1 VTAGRV
7 KVRRGGRLVGL
18 VVIAL
23 LVVLAVFGDSI
34 APYDPN
40 AQDIAH
46 RLQGPSGGHWL
57 GTDHLGR
64 DVLSRLIDGTRVGLM
79 LAVPVIAIALVI
91 GLSVGLA
98 SGYRGGSVDT
108 ATIFTVDLLAAFP
121 GLILALILIPLL
133 GASTGALILVLSI
146 AFIPPYVRVTRASTL
161 GAKERGYVLAERALG
176 ASNSRITFRHILPNI
191 IGPIVVL
198 AAIDLPFVIVA
209 EAGLS
214 FLGLGVPPPNPSW
227 GSMLFEGFSRVRD
240 APGPVLWPAAAI
252 AVTTIAFTL
261 VGESFR
267 GSERDAVETAKLERL
282 A

>member
-1 VTAGRV
+1 MRRRFGAWNWSRV
-7 KVRRGGRLVGL
+7 FGL
-18 VVIAL
+18 VVIAT
-23 LVVLAVFGDSI
+23 LVVLALFGEWI
-34 APYDPN
+34 APHDANEQNIPR
-40 AQDIAH
+40 
-46 RLQGPSGGHWL
+46 RLEGPSSDYWL

-64 DVLSRLIDGTRVGLM
+64 DLASRLIVGTRIGLS
-79 LAVPVIAIALVI
+79 LAIPVIAIALVI

-98 SGYRGGSVDT
+98 SGFHGGRVDT
-108 ATIFTVDLLAAFP
+108 GTLFVIDTLAAFP
-121 GLILALILIPLL
+121 GLILALIVIPLL
-133 GASTGALILVLSI
+133 GVSTGSLIVVLAI
-146 AFIPPYVRVTRASTL
+146 AFVPPYVRVTRASTL

-176 ASNSRITFRHILPNI
+176 AGSWRITSRHILPNI

-214 FLGLGVPPPNPSW
+214 FLGLGIPPPDPSW
-227 GSMLFEGFSRVRD
+227 GSILFEGFSRVRD
-240 APGPVLWPAAAI
+240 APGPVFWPAVAI

-267 GSERDAVETAKLERL
+267 DRERDAAETIKLERI

>member
-1 VTAGRV
+1 V
-7 KVRRGGRLVGL
+7 VGL
-18 VVIAL
+18 VVIAT
-23 LVVLAVFGDSI
+23 LVVLALCGEWI
-34 APYDPN
+34 APHDPN
-40 AQDIAH
+40 EQNIPR
-46 RLQGPSGGHWL
+46 RLEGPSAEFWL

-64 DVLSRLIDGTRVGLM
+64 DLASRLIVGTRIGLL
-79 LAVPVIAIALVI
+79 LAIPVIAIALAV

-98 SGYRGGSVDT
+98 SGYHAGRVDT
-108 ATIFTVDLLAAFP
+108 GTLFVIDALAAFP
-121 GLILALILIPLL
+121 GLILALVLIPLL
-133 GASTGALILVLSI
+133 GVSTGSLIVVLAI
-146 AFIPPYVRVTRASTL
+146 AFVPPYVRVTRASTL

-176 ASNSRITFRHILPNI
+176 ASSWRITSRHILPNI

-214 FLGLGVPPPNPSW
+214 FLGLGVPPPDPSW

-252 AVTTIAFTL
+252 ALTTIAFTL

-267 GSERDAVETAKLERL
+267 DRERDASETLKLERV

>member
-1 VTAGRV
+1 
-7 KVRRGGRLVGL
+7 VRRPFTIWNWGRAIGL
-18 VVIAL
+18 VAIAA
-23 LVVLAVFGDSI
+23 LVVFALFGEWLA
-34 APYDPN
+34 PNDPN
-40 AQDIAH
+40 EQNIAR
-46 RLQGPSGGHWL
+46 RLEGPSSDYWL

-64 DVLSRLIDGTRVGLM
+64 DLASRIIVGARIGLF
-79 LAVPVIAIALVI
+79 LAVPVIAIALVV

-98 SGYRGGSVDT
+98 SGYHGGRVDKGT
-108 ATIFTVDLLAAFP
+108 LFAIDVMAAFP
-121 GLILALILIPLL
+121 GLILALILIPLI
-133 GASTGALILVLSI
+133 GISTSSLTIVLAL

-176 ASNSRITFRHILPNI
+176 ASSWRIMFRHILPNI

-214 FLGLGVPPPNPSW
+214 FLGLGVPPPDPSW
-227 GSMLFEGFSRVRD
+227 GSILFEGFSRVRD

-252 AVTTIAFTL
+252 AVTTVAFTL

-267 GSERDAVETAKLERL
+267 GNERDATETIKLERVT
-282 A
+282 

>member
-1 VTAGRV
+1 VRSWNWSRV
-7 KVRRGGRLVGL
+7 VGL
-18 VVIAL
+18 AVIGAL
-23 LVVLAVFGDSI
+23 LVLAVLGEWI
-34 APYDPN
+34 APHDPN
-40 AQDIAH
+40 DQNIPR
-46 RLQGPSGGHWL
+46 RLEGPSADYWL

-64 DVLSRLIDGTRVGLM
+64 DVASRLIVGTRIGLA
-79 LAVPVIAIALVI
+79 LAVPVITIALII

-98 SGYRGGSVDT
+98 SGYHGRRVDT
-108 ATIFTVDLLAAFP
+108 VTLFVVDALAAFP

-133 GASTGALILVLSI
+133 GVSTTSLIVVL
-146 AFIPPYVRVTRASTL
+146 AFAFVPPYVRVTRASTL
-161 GAKERGYVLAERALG
+161 GAKERGYVVAERALG
-176 ASNSRITFRHILPNI
+176 ASSWRIMGRHILPNI
-191 IGPIVVL
+191 IGPILVL

-214 FLGLGVPPPNPSW
+214 FLGLGVPPPDPSW

-240 APGPVLWPAAAI
+240 APGPVLWPATAI

-267 GSERDAVETAKLERL
+267 DRERDAAETVQLERI

>member
-1 VTAGRV
+1 
-7 KVRRGGRLVGL
+7 
-18 VVIAL
+18 
-23 LVVLAVFGDSI
+23 
-34 APYDPN
+34 
-40 AQDIAH
+40 
-46 RLQGPSGGHWL
+46 
-57 GTDHLGR
+57 
-64 DVLSRLIDGTRVGLM
+64 VLSRLIDGTRVGLM